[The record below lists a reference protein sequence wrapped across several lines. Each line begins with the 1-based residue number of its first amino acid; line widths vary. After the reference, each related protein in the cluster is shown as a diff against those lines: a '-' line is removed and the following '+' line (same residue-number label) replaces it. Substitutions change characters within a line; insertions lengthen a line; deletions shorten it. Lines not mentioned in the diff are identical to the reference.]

1 MLNLIIW
8 YGLQKQASSF
18 FLEEYTVATI
28 VLVPIELN
36 YAKYQPF
43 SLILNKRMNA
53 SAMAV
58 QT

>member
-1 MLNLIIW
+1 MVPPII
-8 YGLQKQASSF
+8 
-18 FLEEYTVATI
+18 
-28 VLVPIELN
+28 LVPMELN